1 MPERIGTLNGLRR
14 WLEDSR
20 GPFLSRVGA
29 AARPD
34 PVSGR
39 ALPASLDPRRRSR
52 RVAGFVRTT
61 LSAGFLCCLAA
72 GSAAESVLAP
82 DTPADPLGSPVWAD
96 MHQRLLGGA
105 PVVFDRGVRLQAP
118 DAAEDSLNVPVFVD
132 ASSLPDVQRLLV
144 FADLNPIAKV
154 LVLEPKGVPARIGF
168 RIKVQQ
174 STPVR
179 AAALTADGVWHLGGR
194 IVQASGGGCTLPSVG
209 SGDADWAS
217 RLGEVSGRLW
227 KRKDSSRL
235 RFRVM
240 HPMDTGLVTGIPAF
254 HIETLDVLDGEGEQL
269 ARISLFEPVSE
280 NPTLT
285 LDIPAADAVQ
295 LQGRDNNGNRFLAG
309 IATEGA
315 R

>member
-1 MPERIGTLNGLRR
+1 
-14 WLEDSR
+14 
-20 GPFLSRVGA
+20 
-29 AARPD
+29 
-34 PVSGR
+34 
-39 ALPASLDPRRRSR
+39 
-52 RVAGFVRTT
+52 
-61 LSAGFLCCLAA
+61 
-72 GSAAESVLAP
+72 
-82 DTPADPLGSPVWAD
+82 
-96 MHQRLLGGA
+96 MHQRLLDGA
-105 PVVFDRGVRLQAP
+105 PVVFDRGVRLRAP

-132 ASSLPDVQRLLV
+132 ASGLPDVQRLMV

-154 LVLEPKGVPARIGF
+154 LVLEPTGVPARIGF

-194 IVQASGGGCTLPSVG
+194 VVQASGGGCTLPSVG

-227 KRKDSSRL
+227 NRKDSSRL

-240 HPMDTGLVTGIPAF
+240 HPMDTGLVSGIPAF

-280 NPTLT
+280 NPILT
-285 LDIPAADAVQ
+285 LDVPTADAVQ
-295 LQGRDNNGNRFLAG
+295 VQGRDNNGNRFLAG
-309 IATEGA
+309 VAAEGA
-315 R
+315 Q